1 MQGTL
6 FKVGGSLFDWPELP
20 IRLHELLQKTSAPLL
35 IAGGG
40 AVADAVRHWDATFH
54 LGDAPAHRLAM
65 QSLTLSARLLEQLLP
80 QAVCV
85 ASLQEIHTAR
95 ENQQI
100 PVLLVEPLVSQ
111 FEPYADI
118 PLAANWEST
127 SDSLSLWLAWHLG
140 LAEVTLL
147 KSADWMADLTWD
159 AAANVQLVDKNFP
172 ALARFMTQ
180 QHANAKLSWCNLR
193 KSTNQHHVFGT

>member
-20 IRLHELLQKTSAPLL
+20 IRLHELLQNTADPLL

-40 AVADAVRHWDATFH
+40 AAADAVRGWDATFH

-85 ASLQEIHTAR
+85 ASLQEMKTAR

-100 PVLLVEPLVSQ
+100 PVLLVEPFVSQ

-127 SDSLSLWLAWHLG
+127 SDTLSLWLAWHLG
-140 LAEVTLL
+140 LSEVTLL
-147 KSADWMADLTWD
+147 KSADWTADLNWD
-159 AAANVQLVDKNFP
+159 AAATAQLVDLNFP
-172 ALARFMTQ
+172 PLARFVTQ
-180 QHANAKLSWCNLR
+180 QNANAKLSWCNLR
-193 KSTNQHHVFGT
+193 NSADQLQVFST